1 MEMSFIFHY
10 ESPLGGMTMA
20 SDGESLTG
28 LWFDGQKHFGSI
40 LGACPAEACLPVF
53 ILTARWL
60 DIYFGG
66 QDPGFTP
73 PLKLRASP
81 FRKAVWEI
89 LLTIPYGSTMTY
101 GGIARRLSEQ
111 GLAAPSSAR
120 AVGSAVG
127 HNPVSLII
135 PCHRVVGADGRLAG
149 YAGGADRKARLLQ
162 LEGIRLQS
170 SSGSPEP

>member
-28 LWFDGQKHFGSI
+28 LWFDGQKHFGST
-40 LGACPAEACLPVF
+40 LGACPAEARLPVF

-73 PLKLRASP
+73 PLHLIGPAFRNRVGELLLR
-81 FRKAVWEI
+81 
-89 LLTIPYGSTMTY
+89 IPYGATTTY
-101 GGIARRLSEQ
+101 KA
-111 GLAAPSSAR
+111 LAE
-120 AVGSAVG
+120 AVVYDDIRNEGE
-127 HNPVSLII
+127 
-135 PCHRVVGADGRLAG
+135 
-149 YAGGADRKARLLQ
+149 DRHA
-162 LEGIRLQS
+162 
-170 SSGSPEP
+170 